1 MKTRFVGSAILAG
14 ALFASVTQAASPVI
28 GTATARGAFR
38 VDNATVTGN
47 ATLFEGATIE
57 THTAGTALLLPGRAR
72 VALSPGSKGKLYGD
86 RLLLEKGEARLE
98 QGAGFR
104 FEARGL
110 TIQPATGTASARVA
124 VGSNV
129 KVQVV
134 ALNGTFRVLNA
145 RGMLIANVVS
155 GSALE
160 FDPQASSGPTRLSGC
175 LLIKSGHFVLTDETT
190 QVTVE
195 LAGPGVAKEVGNR
208 VSVTGSM
215 DSSAAPVS
223 DASQFIRVTEVS
235 RVAKGCLAGKNSERA
250 GAGGAAAAG
259 KGGSGSG
266 GGGGTGTGI
275 TVATIAVI
283 GGVAVAATLG
293 GLAAKGALPG
303 QSDAGI
309 SR

>member
-1 MKTRFVGSAILAG
+1 
-14 ALFASVTQAASPVI
+14 
-28 GTATARGAFR
+28 
-38 VDNATVTGN
+38 VTGN

-57 THTAGTALLLPGRAR
+57 THTAGTSLVLPGRAR
-72 VALSPGSKGKLYGD
+72 LALAPGSKGKLYGD

-124 VGSNV
+124 LGGNV
-129 KVQVV
+129 KVQV
-134 ALNGTFRVLNA
+134 ASLTGAFRVLNS
-145 RGMLIANVVS
+145 RGMLVANVPQ
-155 GSALE
+155 GAALE

-175 LLIKSGHFVLTDETT
+175 LQIKSGHFVLTDETT
-190 QVTVE
+190 QVAVE
-195 LAGPGVAKEVGNR
+195 VVGPGIAKEVGNR
-208 VSVTGSM
+208 VSITGST
-215 DSSAAPVS
+215 DASATPVS
-223 DASQFIRVTEVS
+223 DATQFIRVTEVS
-235 RVAKGCLAGKNSERA
+235 RVAKGCLAAGKSSA

-266 GGGGTGTGI
+266 GGGGAGAS
-275 TVATIAVI
+275 VATIAVI

-303 QSDAGI
+303 QSDDGI

>member
-1 MKTRFVGSAILAG
+1 MRTRIVHIAILTA
-14 ALFASVTQAASPVI
+14 ALLASATYAASPAI
-28 GTATARGAFR
+28 GTASAKGAFR
-38 VDNATVTGN
+38 VDNASVTGN

-57 THTAGTALLLPGRAR
+57 THIAGTSLVLPGRAR
-72 VALSPGSKGKLYGD
+72 LALAPGSKGKLYGD

-124 VGSNV
+124 LGGNV
-129 KVQVV
+129 KVQV
-134 ALNGTFRVLNA
+134 ASLTGAFRVLNS
-145 RGMLIANVVS
+145 RGTLVANVPA
-155 GSALE
+155 GAALE

-175 LLIKSGHFVLTDETT
+175 LQIKSGHFVLTDETT

-195 LAGPGVAKEVGNR
+195 VAGPGIAKEVGNR
-208 VSVTGSM
+208 VSVTGST
-215 DSSAAPVS
+215 DASATPVS
-223 DASQFIRVTEVS
+223 DARQFVRVTEVS
-235 RVAKGCLAGKNSERA
+235 RVAKGCLAGKNNS
-250 GAGGAAAAG
+250 GGAAAAG
-259 KGGSGSG
+259 KGSGSG
-266 GGGGTGTGI
+266 GGTGGGAS
-275 TVATIAVI
+275 VATIAVI

-303 QSDAGI
+303 QGDDGI